1 MVADVP
7 AFIWLSCPTGQRRPE
22 GTCAGNHV
30 RLEGKQHN
38 TSTGGVPDAR
48 ADATVRWLH
57 GRNGHP
63 EYRGVHRLGL
73 DHRLL
78 HSYRLDA
85 ERKPG
90 QAGWPDDRLPV
101 THPDR
106 VYRRHVDLRAS
117 R

>member
-48 ADATVRWLH
+48 ADATVRRLH
-57 GRNGHP
+57 GGDGRTLNFEPHHP
-63 EYRGVHRLGL
+63 GAHSPLFFFSPAGAPPKNL
-73 DHRLL
+73 PQTLSPPSMPL
-78 HSYRLDA
+78 HPPPHA
-85 ERKPG
+85 VP
-90 QAGWPDDRLPV
+90 P
-101 THPDR
+101 
-106 VYRRHVDLRAS
+106 
-117 R
+117 